1 MTTAD
6 HDNKQKQKQLRQ
18 LHRRFQKVPGGG
30 KSRIQRRL
38 AKKIKQNEGGAKNRG
53 LVVFWYAEY
62 RQNGIIE
69 VEEKEGEGEGGGTW
83 KTRTWKDRSCQ
94 GTFSSE
100 RTVVLRKKGTLSEMK
115 RDVVKH
121 GLAHKISGLSDIAG
135 EVQLHTLSPFRYIG
149 TDEEWLGLGSDECN
163 ILVHFPY
170 VY

>member
-1 MTTAD
+1 MTTND
-6 HDNKQKQKQLRQ
+6 KQKQLRQ

-69 VEEKEGEGEGGGTW
+69 VEEKEGEGEGGSTW

-100 RTVVLRKKGTLSEMK
+100 RTAVLRKKGTLSEMK

-121 GLAHKISGLSDIAG
+121 GLAHKMPGLSDIAW
-135 EVQLHTLSPFRYIG
+135 EVQLHTYNKEQNTRYIG
-149 TDEEWLGLGSDECN
+149 TDEEWRETLGSGCD

>member
-1 MTTAD
+1 MTTND
-6 HDNKQKQKQLRQ
+6 KQKQLRQ

-38 AKKIKQNEGGAKNRG
+38 AKKIKQNGGCTKNRKFLG

-69 VEEKEGEGEGGGTW
+69 VEEKEGEGEGGSTW

-149 TDEEWLGLGSDECN
+149 TDEEWLGLGSDECS